1 MASKNL
7 FVLFFI
13 FALFAANIAGLVI
26 GVNGVRVALPQGLQ
40 ILSDTALQCPKNS
53 EVRNNPCPR
62 TCNDPYGQNSCITV
76 IRETCHCKG
85 ELVFDSDSICVP
97 ISQC

>member
-13 FALFAANIAGLVI
+13 FALFAANIA
-26 GVNGVRVALPQGLQ
+26 
-40 ILSDTALQCPKNS
+40 ALQCPKNS
-53 EVRNNPCPR
+53 EVRNSPCPR